1 MNKLKIID
9 KNSEKNIKDEREFL
23 SKLHHPF
30 IVNMN
35 CAFQDFENLYLVM
48 DLLTGGDLRYH
59 LCRINHFTEEETK
72 FFISCILLGLDYI
85 HKNNIIHRDIK
96 PENMVCDERGYIRI
110 TDFGVAKL
118 NKKNNSSEGSG
129 TPGYM
134 APEIILRKN
143 YSFCVDFFAIGVM
156 GYEFIFGER
165 PFKGKNRKDYKKSLL
180 KNGVQINKEDV
191 KGWSLESID
200 FINKC
205 LKRKDVKRLGYNEG
219 VKELKNHKWFNKY
232 DWEGIANK
240 KLDPPFVPKKE
251 GNYDKKYC
259 EMNIKEGE
267 ETLKRYQKYKE
278 KNNIENIFIGYTYI
292 NSELIKE
299 YINSDSINSTN
310 TITKKSKHS
319 KEIENSVDKNA
330 KKNINFNKGRN
341 INVNKINSPFGFRQT
356 FFENI
361 KRNDNKPIRLEL
373 INFDKILS
381 SKNKNK
387 NKNNN
392 NNNNNN
398 IRLMKNKNCFYSR
411 NKLKLKK
418 NNSLYNLKDGEIN
431 IFNNKSKNNP
441 HNNESS
447 LSILLSSNS
456 LLNSNN
462 TSKINK
468 IFNKLNSIKN
478 KTNIRSISID
488 NSNSNNKNNLSNDM
502 NQIIR
507 KSQNNFNINIY
518 SRNIPSNES
527 YRKKINKFCQ
537 NLSLKDLNS
546 SIYSRN
552 KNLGEKSKSNFKIS
566 FRLDSPELNSSKITP
581 KFKNNDSKKYINN
594 LIPISQITKEKGK
607 NYFNLYFPELNK
619 INNKKFHKVFNLNRL
634 KKFEKISIGQLKQNL
649 NNNKKGTKFFSKNN
663 KNIKRSESALVLNH
677 YD

>member
-1 MNKLKIID
+1 
-9 KNSEKNIKDEREFL
+9 
-23 SKLHHPF
+23 
-30 IVNMN
+30 MN

-85 HKNNIIHRDIK
+85 HNNNIIHRDIK
-96 PENMVCDERGYIRI
+96 PENMVCDDRGYIRI

-134 APEIILRKN
+134 APEIILHKN

-180 KNGVQINKEDV
+180 KSGVQIKMEDV

-205 LKRKDVKRLGYNEG
+205 LKRKDIKRLGYNEG

-259 EMNIKEGE
+259 EMVIKEGE

-278 KNNIENIFIGYTYI
+278 KNNIESIFNSYTYV

-310 TITKKSKHS
+310 TISKKSKQS
-319 KEIENSVDKNA
+319 KERDNSDRNT

-341 INVNKINSPFGFRQT
+341 FNLNKINSPFGFRQT

-361 KRNDNKPIRLEL
+361 KRNDNKPIRLEI

-381 SKNKNK
+381 SKNQEKNK
-387 NKNNN
+387 
-392 NNNNNN
+392 N
-398 IRLMKNKNCFYSR
+398 IRLMKNKNYFYSR

-418 NNSLYNLKDGEIN
+418 NHSLYNLKDGEIN
-431 IFNNKSKNNP
+431 IFNNKSKNNN

-462 TSKINK
+462 TPKINK
-468 IFNKLNSIKN
+468 IFNKLNSMKN

-507 KSQNNFNINIY
+507 KSQNNFNINFY
-518 SRNIPSNES
+518 SRNIKNNES

-546 SIYSRN
+546 SIQGKN
-552 KNLGEKSKSNFKIS
+552 INLGEKNKSNFKIS
-566 FRLDSPELNSSKITP
+566 FRLDSPELNSSIITP
-581 KFKNNDSKKYINN
+581 KFKNDDSKKYTNN
-594 LIPISQITKEKGK
+594 LIPISQINKEKSK
-607 NYFNLYFPELNK
+607 NYFNLYFPDLNK
-619 INNKKFHKVFNLNRL
+619 INNKKFHNVFNLNKL
-634 KKFEKISIGQLKQNL
+634 KKFDKISLSKLKQNL
-649 NNNKKGTKFFSKNN
+649 NNNKSGTKLFSKDN
-663 KNIKRSESALVLNH
+663 KNIRRSGSTLVLKH